1 MLVWITHKK
10 DGLFE
15 TGSDIAVSV
24 PMAGPEYQVDG
35 RPVAE
40 TPKHLFLQS
49 VAGCTGLDVVAI
61 MNKMRVPL
69 PESFR
74 IEVEAPLSEEHPK
87 VFTAFAITY
96 LVDGGIEAEKL
107 IRAVTLSQ
115 EKYCGISAMFRK
127 IAPLSWR
134 VMLNGQK
141 IAQGN

>member
-1 MLVWITHKK
+1 MLVWITHKE
-10 DGLFE
+10 GMRFE

-24 PMAGPEYQVDG
+24 PMASPEYRPNG
-35 RPVAE
+35 APVAE

-61 MNKMRVPL
+61 LEKMRVAIPA
-69 PESFR
+69 SFR

-87 VFTAFAITY
+87 VFTAFVLTY
-96 LVDGGIEAEKL
+96 LVDGDIESEKL

-134 VMLNGQK
+134 VVLNGK
-141 IAQGN
+141 EIAQGN

>member
-10 DGLFE
+10 GMLFE
-15 TGSDIAVSV
+15 TGSDIAVTV
-24 PMAGPEYQVDG
+24 PLASPEYQVEG

-40 TPKHLFLQS
+40 TPKHLLLQS

-61 MNKMRVPL
+61 LEKMRVPL
-69 PESFR
+69 PANFR
-74 IEVEAPLSEEHPK
+74 IEVEAPLSGEHPK
-87 VFTAFAITY
+87 VFTAFALTY
-96 LVDGGIEAEKL
+96 LVDGDIEAEKL

-134 VMLNGQK
+134 VVLNGK
-141 IAQGN
+141 EIAQGN